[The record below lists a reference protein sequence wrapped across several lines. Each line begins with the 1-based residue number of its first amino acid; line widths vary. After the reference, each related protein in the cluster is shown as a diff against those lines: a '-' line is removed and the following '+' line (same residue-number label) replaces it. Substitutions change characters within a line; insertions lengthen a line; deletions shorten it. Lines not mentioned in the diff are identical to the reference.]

1 MRYVFPFKEIPV
13 GSRIVIYGATQ
24 TGYDFYRQVKTTDYC
39 EVIAWLDRQYL
50 WWREMNLPVD
60 PPESIKDKD
69 FDLVILT
76 AEKEHTADLMKK
88 DLIGFGV
95 PAEKVFWKDDYS
107 VRENIAKE
115 YDAERFKREAEDAIS
130 EPSLKYLNGDNLD
143 ITVRVM
149 YARDILSGNDCSKH
163 REMYKRIMVNQ
174 MGEKEPTDDMIPA
187 YFTEYT
193 MKKGF
198 KAFDESFRELL
209 ESVKNNGFKREYF
222 IPVDSD
228 GGLINGRHRLAAAIA
243 VGTDVWTREY
253 LFSGFHHHFNERWLE
268 KMGFSSYEIAEV
280 MDEYR
285 RLKSS
290 AGNEKG

>member
-1 MRYVFPFKEIPV
+1 MRYIFPFKEIPED
-13 GSRIVIYGATQ
+13 SRIVIYGATQ
-24 TGYDFYRQVKTTDYC
+24 TGYDFYRQVKTTGYC
-39 EVIAWLDRQYL
+39 DVTAWLDRQYL

-60 PPESIKDKD
+60 PPDSIKGVE

-76 AEKEHTADLMKK
+76 AEKEHTADLMRK

-95 PAEKVFWKDDYS
+95 PDKKIFWKDDYS
-107 VRENIAKE
+107 VKENIAKE
-115 YDAERFKREAEDAIS
+115 YDSERFRREAEEAVLESPI
-130 EPSLKYLNGDNLD
+130 KYLNGDNLD

-149 YARDILSGNDCSKH
+149 YAKDILSEADCSKH
-163 REMYKRIMVNQ
+163 RDMYKKIMVNQ

-209 ESVKNNGFKREYF
+209 ISVKNNGFDRQYF
-222 IPVDSD
+222 IPIDSD

-243 VGTDVWTREY
+243 VGKPVWTREY
-253 LFSGFHHHFNERWLE
+253 LFSGFHHHFNEQWLE
-268 KMGFSSYEIAEV
+268 KMGFSPDEILEV
-280 MDEYR
+280 MGEYR
-285 RLKSS
+285 RLINSEDLLK
-290 AGNEKG
+290 K